1 MVLEIPQGWIAQRR
15 VFGKLSAAA
24 IEAVYVALRAVAIDG
39 DETVEQYDA
48 AVQQRVEIHFRS
60 FGARAIGMTPETYKL
75 AVAIEDVVCKMTIM
89 TRQISPETIAWG
101 GFLSGDVTHD
111 ERPGEKAV
119 LEILNRVLGV

>member
-48 AVQQRVEIHFRS
+48 AVQQRVEIHFSRGLPIANAMRS
-60 FGARAIGMTPETYKL
+60 LHYNP
-75 AVAIEDVVCKMTIM
+75 KM
-89 TRQISPETIAWG
+89 S
-101 GFLSGDVTHD
+101 
-111 ERPGEKAV
+111 
-119 LEILNRVLGV
+119 